1 MFTSPTHHQKALP
14 PIVAAAVDDLAALLL
29 QYRVRIELIEPNGRT
44 TRVHAYHRSQRTPM
58 QELLTACEWRV
69 ATLVATGST
78 NREVAGRLTI
88 SHKTVEA
95 HLGHI
100 YRKAGVRSRSELAFR
115 VAQSLAVPGM
125 RIMQIAA

>member
-1 MFTSPTHHQKALP
+1 MFTSHARHQKALP
-14 PIVAAAVDDLAALLL
+14 PIVAAAVDELAALLV
-29 QYRVRIELIEPNGRT
+29 QYRVRIELIEPNGRA
-44 TRVHAYHRSQRTPM
+44 TRVHANYRPQRTPM

-78 NREVAGRLTI
+78 NREVADRLTI

-115 VAQSLAVPGM
+115 VAQSLALPGI
-125 RIMQIAA
+125 RGMQVAA